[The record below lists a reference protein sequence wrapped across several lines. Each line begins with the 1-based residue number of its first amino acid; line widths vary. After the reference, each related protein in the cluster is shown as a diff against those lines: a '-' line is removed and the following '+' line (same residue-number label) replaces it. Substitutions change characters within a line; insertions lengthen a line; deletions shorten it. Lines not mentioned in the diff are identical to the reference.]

1 MKIENIPAD
10 IKSKSLKEAR
20 DEINEILVNL
30 ETKNLDLSNAENAYK
45 RLLNLNKHV
54 ENLFKIKFQH
64 VLKNHFML
72 KPVFALFSCQRG
84 AHIEAQ
90 INPKYAK
97 IAQKSVG
104 LQ

>member
-20 DEINEILVNL
+20 DEINEILANL

-54 ENLFKIKFQH
+54 ENIFKMKS
-64 VLKNHFML
+64 KNI
-72 KPVFALFSCQRG
+72 S
-84 AHIEAQ
+84 
-90 INPKYAK
+90 
-97 IAQKSVG
+97 KS
-104 LQ
+104 